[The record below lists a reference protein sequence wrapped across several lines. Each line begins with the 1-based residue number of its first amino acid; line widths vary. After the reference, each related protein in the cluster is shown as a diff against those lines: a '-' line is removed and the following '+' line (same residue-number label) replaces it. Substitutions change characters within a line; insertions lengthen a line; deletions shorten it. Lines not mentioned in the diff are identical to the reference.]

1 MIQKMGLSKNKI
13 LLIGFILWPVIIA
26 IPQFNLNYSIGLLN
40 GTLNYGEI
48 PSQFYL
54 GLVTGLF
61 AALFFWGISI
71 LIAKLITKVRKVE
84 LKGSIVYFYTTLFFF
99 TLMVISQS
107 RGLYT
112 ALTLDENNIK
122 ETREMIKQYETRE
135 LNNE

>member
-1 MIQKMGLSKNKI
+1 MRLSKNKI

-54 GLVTGLF
+54 GLVTGLI

-99 TLMVISQS
+99 TLMIISQS
-107 RGLYT
+107 RGLYA
-112 ALTLDENNIK
+112 ALTLDENNVK
-122 ETREMIKQYETRE
+122 ETRELIKQYETRE
-135 LNNE
+135 LKNE

>member
-84 LKGSIVYFYTTLFFF
+84 LKGSIVYFYITLFFF
-99 TLMVISQS
+99 TLMIISQS
-107 RGLYT
+107 RGLYR
-112 ALTLDENNIK
+112 ALTLDENNVK
-122 ETREMIKQYETRE
+122 ETRELIKQYESRE
-135 LNNE
+135 LKNE

>member
-1 MIQKMGLSKNKI
+1 MIQKMRLSKNKI

-99 TLMVISQS
+99 TLMIISQS

-112 ALTLDENNIK
+112 ALTLDENNVK
-122 ETREMIKQYETRE
+122 ETRELIKQYESRE
-135 LNNE
+135 LKNE

>member
-61 AALFFWGISI
+61 AALFFWGISV
-71 LIAKLITKVRKVE
+71 LIAKLITKVRKAE
-84 LKGSIVYFYTTLFFF
+84 LKGSIVYFYITLFFF
-99 TLMVISQS
+99 TLMIISQS
-107 RGLYT
+107 RGLYR
-112 ALTLDENNIK
+112 ALTLDENNVK
-122 ETREMIKQYETRE
+122 ETRELIKQYESRE
-135 LNNE
+135 LKNE

>member
-1 MIQKMGLSKNKI
+1 MGLSKNKI
-13 LLIGFILWPVIIA
+13 LLIGFILWPAIIA

-99 TLMVISQS
+99 TLMIISQS
-107 RGLYT
+107 RGLYA
-112 ALTLDENNIK
+112 ALTLDENNVK
-122 ETREMIKQYETRE
+122 ETRELIKQYETRE
-135 LNNE
+135 LKNE

>member
-1 MIQKMGLSKNKI
+1 MRLSKNKI

-99 TLMVISQS
+99 TLMIISQS

-112 ALTLDENNIK
+112 ALTLDENNVK
-122 ETREMIKQYETRE
+122 ETRELIKQYESRE
-135 LNNE
+135 LKNE

>member
-1 MIQKMGLSKNKI
+1 MGLSKNKI

-99 TLMVISQS
+99 TLMIISQS
-107 RGLYT
+107 RGLYA
-112 ALTLDENNIK
+112 ALTLDENNVK
-122 ETREMIKQYETRE
+122 ETRELIKQYETRE
-135 LNNE
+135 LKNE

>member
-1 MIQKMGLSKNKI
+1 MGLSKNKI

>member
-1 MIQKMGLSKNKI
+1 MRLSKNKI

-54 GLVTGLF
+54 GLVAGLF

-99 TLMVISQS
+99 TLMIISQS
-107 RGLYT
+107 KGLYT

-122 ETREMIKQYETRE
+122 ETRELIKQYETRE

>member
-1 MIQKMGLSKNKI
+1 MGLSKNKI

-84 LKGSIVYFYTTLFFF
+84 LKGSIVFFYTTLFVF

>member
-1 MIQKMGLSKNKI
+1 MRLSKNKI

-99 TLMVISQS
+99 TLMIISQS
-107 RGLYT
+107 RGLYA
-112 ALTLDENNIK
+112 ALTLDENNVK
-122 ETREMIKQYETRE
+122 ETRELIKQYETRE
-135 LNNE
+135 LKNE